1 MEGSRIESARQI
13 VLATLA
19 RLGQPQV
26 DRGQVKETTLLRDR
40 EHVGRRFQ
48 YEKIRAIWFADEAA
62 IAFFDDDGN
71 FLESVAVDQA
81 SPTGQAAA

>member
-19 RLGQPQV
+19 RLVQPQV
-26 DRGQVKETTLLRDR
+26 DGGQVKETALLRDR
-40 EHVGRRFQ
+40 EHIGRRFQ

-71 FLESVAVDQA
+71 FLESVDVERS